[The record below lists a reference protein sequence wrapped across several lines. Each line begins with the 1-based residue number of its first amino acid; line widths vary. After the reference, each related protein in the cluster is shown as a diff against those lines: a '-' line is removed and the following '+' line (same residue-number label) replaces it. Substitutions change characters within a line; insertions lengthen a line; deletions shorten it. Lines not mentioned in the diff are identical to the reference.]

1 MPFLLSLSFFYAP
14 SCPASIFPTVTD
26 YCINSNYHVLHSSS
40 PVSIHAVLTSASV
53 LYCISL
59 VLHLSYVASAL
70 SCICPMLHLP
80 CPASVLR
87 CTKIAHA
94 SCTALN
100 LHCIHRA
107 LSVAASDILLI
118 RVHHIRGFLNKK
130 NQQSSYGSPEQNMD
144 PKICAGGQKVHI
156 YAKFEKFHRA

>member
-40 PVSIHAVLTSASV
+40 PVSIHAVLTSSSV

-70 SCICPMLHLP
+70 SCICPMLHN
-80 CPASVLR
+80 
-87 CTKIAHA
+87 AHA